1 MILRVDNLKKHFLIK
16 NKQKSFFLKAVDGV
30 SFDMEEGKTF
40 GLVGESGCGKST
52 TAKMIIKLLEPS
64 SGSILMNGTDL
75 VPLKGKEM
83 SPYRKNIQM
92 VFQDPYASLNPRMT
106 IEKTIMDPLKIHG
119 IGTAAE
125 RKKRVDELLEL
136 VGLDKRYAKRYPH
149 EFSGGQRQRIGIARA
164 LALNPRII
172 ILDEPVSALDVSVQ
186 SQILNL
192 LKQLQK
198 ELKLTYLFISHNLAV
213 VEYMC
218 DTVAVM
224 YLGKI
229 TEYADKKS
237 LFCNPE
243 HPYTK
248 ALLSAVPIPEPNSRK
263 ERIIIDGDIPLPSS
277 IQKGCLFAGRCPE
290 AMEIC
295 REKEPTW
302 IQSGEGH
309 HVFCHK
315 CGSFK
320 E

>member
-1 MILRVDNLKKHFLIK
+1 MILKVQDLKKHFPIK
-16 NKQKSFFLKAVDGV
+16 DKQKNLLLKAVDGV
-30 SFDMEEGKTF
+30 SFEMEEGKTF

-52 TAKMIIKLLEPS
+52 TAKMIIKLLEPT
-64 SGSILMNGTDL
+64 SGSILINGTDL
-75 VPLKGKEM
+75 VPLKAKEM
-83 SPYRKNIQM
+83 HPFRKNIQM

-106 IEKTIMDPLKIHG
+106 IERTIMDPLKIHG
-119 IGTAAE
+119 IGTPAE
-125 RKKRVDELLEL
+125 QKKRVAELLEL
-136 VGLDKRYAKRYPH
+136 VGLDKRYANRYPH

-164 LALNPRII
+164 LALNPKIV

-229 TEYADKKS
+229 AEYADKSS
-237 LFCNPE
+237 LFNNPK

-248 ALLSAVPIPEPNSRK
+248 ALLSAVPVPEPNSKK
-263 ERIIIDGDIPLPSS
+263 ERIIIDGDIPSPSS
-277 IQKGCLFAGRCPE
+277 VQKGCLFAGRCPE
-290 AMEIC
+290 VLEIC
-295 REKEPTW
+295 KEKEPAEFEVR
-302 IQSGEGH
+302 EGH
-309 HVFCHK
+309 KVFCHK
-315 CGSFK
+315 CGNLNV
-320 E
+320 